1 MIRALES
8 RRKRNYMV
16 KDPIAEFWKNAD
28 CLLDEVTFR
37 HSIAK
42 LLAAFRETLED
53 DTATAEAI
61 DGQKP
66 MKEIAFKAED
76 DGYAEFAQILRM
88 VP

>member
-1 MIRALES
+1 
-8 RRKRNYMV
+8 MV
-16 KDPIAEFWKNAD
+16 KDPITEFWKNAD

-37 HSIAK
+37 HSIAR

-53 DTATAEAI
+53 DTATAQAI

-66 MKEIAFKAED
+66 MKEIAMWAED
-76 DGYAEFAQILRM
+76 DGYGEFAQILRM

>member
-1 MIRALES
+1 MTRAVDS
-8 RRKRNYMV
+8 RKEGKFMV

-42 LLAAFRETLED
+42 LLTAFRETLED

-61 DGQKP
+61 DNHKP
-66 MKEIAFKAED
+66 MQDIAFSAED

-88 VP
+88 VT

>member
-8 RRKRNYMV
+8 RRKRSYMV
-16 KDPIAEFWKNAD
+16 KDPVAEFWKNAD

-42 LLAAFRETLED
+42 LIASFRETLED
-53 DTATAEAI
+53 DTATAQAI

-66 MKEIAFKAED
+66 MKEIAFWAED
-76 DGYAEFAQILRM
+76 DGYAEFAHILRM

>member
-1 MIRALES
+1 MTRALEL
-8 RRKRNYMV
+8 RRKTNYMV

-42 LLAAFRETLED
+42 LLATFRETLED

-66 MKEIAFKAED
+66 MNEIAFKAED
-76 DGYAEFAQILRM
+76 DGYAEFGQILRM

>member
-1 MIRALES
+1 
-8 RRKRNYMV
+8 MV
-16 KDPIAEFWKNAD
+16 KDPVAEFWKNAD

-42 LLAAFRETLED
+42 LIASFRETLED
-53 DTATAEAI
+53 DTATAQAI

-66 MKEIAFKAED
+66 MKEIAFWAED